1 MAFSLGSFVAR
12 GGFVI
17 TPGAGAMAKQAHG
30 IYVGGAGNI
39 SVTCPDGSTLT
50 FTAVPAGTILPI
62 RATHVTAATATG
74 LIGFRAFDGN
84 IG

>member
-12 GGFVI
+12 GGFNI
-17 TPGAGAMAKQAHG
+17 TAGASPLAKQAHG
-30 IYVGGAGNI
+30 IYVGGTGNLT
-39 SVTCPDGSTLT
+39 VTCADGSVLS
-50 FTAVPAGTILPI
+50 FTAVAAGTILPI
-62 RATHVTAATATG
+62 RVTHVTAATATG